1 MPQQR
6 EPLRRV
12 HYGRGIRHR
21 TNRRETSRSSGSG
34 AACDGFFVALA
45 GLAEV
50 NVQID
55 ESRSD
60 DQTAGIKL
68 FIGAATDL
76 VRQGNLSDTA
86 VAQKNV
92 HGRVDLRRR
101 VDNMA
106 TFDKNRSRFGL
117 IVLHF
122 FHSLS
127 IPQNPWLISPSLT
140 LAPESPCA

>member
-1 MPQQR
+1 MPQPR
-6 EPLRRV
+6 DPLRRV

-34 AACDGFFVALA
+34 AAGDGFFVALS

-86 VAQKNV
+86 VAQNNV
-92 HGRVDLRRR
+92 HGPLDLPPRP
-101 VDNMA
+101 
-106 TFDKNRSRFGL
+106 G
-117 IVLHF
+117 
-122 FHSLS
+122 
-127 IPQNPWLISPSLT
+127 T
-140 LAPESPCA
+140 LAHSHYNHTRS